1 MPLLVHLGFS
11 RPWHVRLT
19 AAFVGMTFT
28 IQFVRKFAHLSL
40 HLSVG
45 GVLAFT
51 LTCELSPVITTII

>member
-1 MPLLVHLGFS
+1 
-11 RPWHVRLT
+11 
-19 AAFVGMTFT
+19 MTFT